1 MTHSFQLR
9 YEPLPNNE
17 KNLRTGLIV
26 FLTFFSLLL
35 GYNTYQDS
43 CTSVSDVERI
53 PTGDT
58 VDGFNLGT
66 GDTLDGYLKGYTAT
80 DRYGNTSTGS
90 RLTATDRYGNAST
103 GSRIVNGEEEYLNS
117 QDRVIEY
124 NLPFSVINNSES
136 QLETVTPINDTLK

>member
-43 CTSVSDVERI
+43 CTSVSDVERV
-53 PTGDT
+53 PTSDT
-58 VDGFNLGT
+58 VDGFKLSGS
-66 GDTLDGYLKGYTAT
+66 DTVDGYLKGF
-80 DRYGNTSTGS
+80 
-90 RLTATDRYGNAST
+90 TATDRYGNAST

-117 QDRVIEY
+117 QNRVIEY

>member
-58 VDGFNLGT
+58 VDGIKGSPT
-66 GDTLDGYLKGYTAT
+66 DTVDGYLKGYTAT